1 MSKTNPAQFMRQVRQ
16 EVSKVT
22 WPSRKEVIVTTAM
35 VFLVVFLFAIFFL
48 LVDQILSF
56 GVCVVLGLGGCTI
69 FGLGG

>member
-22 WPSRKEVIVTTAM
+22 WPSRRETGVTTAM

-56 GVCVVLGLGGCTI
+56 AVCLVLGLGGCTI